1 MKKKQTTYDEARAIM
16 KNAGAARADNK
27 AKWTKARDDA
37 AAQIAK
43 ATADM
48 EAATEPDAYLE
59 VNRARIDAEGLKAFY
74 EKLLNGQEKTG
85 LLDKA
90 KAEEL
95 AKKVEAEELQI
106 EKDAEADL
114 RPRMKAII
122 EDAINYQAELQVR
135 YELKC
140 LLKANTD
147 WLNHIEPYNAP
158 DLFKYLQR
166 IRQDGLYNSAILG
179 TKNAAPFDGYKAWTA
194 LLDEKKKILQ
204 NG

>member
-1 MKKKQTTYDEARAIM
+1 MKKKLTAYDEARAVM
-16 KNAGAARADNK
+16 KSAGASRADNQ

-48 EAATEPDAYLE
+48 EAATDPDAYLD
-59 VNRARIDAEGLKAFY
+59 VNRARVDAEGLKAFY
-74 EKLLNGQEKTG
+74 ELLRGQEKTG

-90 KAEEL
+90 KADEL

-106 EKDAEADL
+106 VKDAEADL

-122 EDAINYQAELQVR
+122 EDAINYMAELQVR
-135 YELKC
+135 YEVTR

-147 WLNHIEPYNAP
+147 WLNYIEPYNAP

-179 TKNAAPFDGYKAWTA
+179 TGGPTYNGLEAWNA
-194 LLDEKKKILQ
+194 LLEEKKKILRSEL
-204 NG
+204 